1 MGDLPGSGVS
11 IVVPVFRSGE
21 MLPLLVERLGAVLRD
36 VEHEILL
43 VDDASDDGTWGVA
56 RDLATRDER
65 IRALRLG
72 RNVGQHN
79 AQLAGIR
86 AARMPVTVTIDDDL
100 QHPPEEIPK
109 LLERLA
115 AGDVD
120 LVYGTPTAVSQRGW
134 RRLVSNAARRLLAG
148 PLKAANAERM
158 TSFRA
163 FNTSLREGFAS
174 DVGPAVSMEALL
186 AWSTSRFAY
195 VDVQHDPRALG
206 TSNYTL
212 RSLARFALDTTLAY
226 SARPLR
232 IATALGFLTAGFGA
246 VLLLFVV
253 ARYVLSGTPVTGF
266 PFLASALAI
275 FSGVQLLT
283 LGIMGEYLARMHF
296 RVMQKPTY
304 FVAEV
309 VGHDRDS

>member
-1 MGDLPGSGVS
+1 MTELQDGVS
-11 IVVPVFRSGE
+11 VIVPVYRSAD
-21 MLPLLVERLGAVLRD
+21 MLPMLVERIRSALRH
-36 VEHEILL
+36 VAFEVVL
-43 VDDASDDGTWGVA
+43 VDDCSDDGTWEVA
-56 RDLATRDER
+56 QRLALSHPEV
-65 IRALRLG
+65 RALRLG

-79 AQLAGIR
+79 AQLAGVR
-86 AARMPVTVTIDDDL
+86 VARMHVVVTVDDDL
-100 QHPPEEIPK
+100 QHPPEEIPR
-109 LLERLA
+109 LLERLDV
-115 AGDVD
+115 GDVD
-120 LVYGTPTAVSQRGW
+120 VVYGTSVTVAQRGW
-134 RRLVSNAARRLLAG
+134 RRLVSRTARRLLAG
-148 PLKAANAERM
+148 PLQAANAERM

-163 FNTSLREGFAS
+163 FRTRLRDGFAS

-186 AWSTSRFAY
+186 AWSTSRFAH
-195 VDVQHDPRALG
+195 VDVRHDARGSG

-232 IATALGFLTAGFGA
+232 IATALGLVTAGFGA
-246 VLLLFVV
+246 ALLVFVV
-253 ARYVLSGTPVTGF
+253 ARYALSGTPVTGF

-304 FVAEV
+304 VVAEI
-309 VGHDRDS
+309 VGDEQDS